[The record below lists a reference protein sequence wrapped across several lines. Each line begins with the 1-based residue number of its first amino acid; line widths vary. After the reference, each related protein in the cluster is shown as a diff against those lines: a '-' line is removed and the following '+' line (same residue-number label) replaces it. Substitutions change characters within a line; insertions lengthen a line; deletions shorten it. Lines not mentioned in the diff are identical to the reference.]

1 MSEKPQQSK
10 SQAHSDQLPEDVAA
24 LYTWANLHGAKY
36 HDFSRERREAR
47 SRPHPHPAS
56 SSSISQPVAQE
67 NNTPVIGELLESGSS
82 RVMAEEVSQGA
93 SAEADAKSDFVTQEG
108 VPSSE
113 AQSHPSVPPIAMARG
128 AWEEFLVAS
137 NAPPSAAGQNTAAQA
152 SASAI
157 FGAGNSYY
165 GGSTAHNP
173 APGTD
178 GFGAIVSAPLPVD
191 FAVEGEALPLFQPHE
206 VVNSRWSALRDV
218 LARPSD
224 TLQVRAF
231 DESALQAPVIAV
243 FSLAGGVGKTGIV
256 ATLGRSLAGRGENT
270 LLVDTN
276 SYGTLPQY
284 YGARDVLPGV
294 VRTFTASVESG
305 QAPAPVQILSL
316 NMERLNSDS
325 NSLPDEV
332 VLHGSKSNRVLID
345 IATASTP
352 VTRQVLRLSP
362 RVLVPLAPD
371 ASSLANLQAVEDFFD
386 RISTLEGRLTEPFYI
401 LNCFDPSAALH
412 LEVSEILRHK
422 LGDRLLPLALH
433 RTPAMTEALAEG
445 MTVIDYS
452 PGAPIAEDFSSL
464 SSWIRNLSA
473 PAGDASRNRR
483 WSEQQSR

>member
-10 SQAHSDQLPEDVAA
+10 SQADGDQLPEDVAA

-47 SRPHPHPAS
+47 SRLRPHSAAA
-56 SSSISQPVAQE
+56 ISQPAVQE
-67 NNTPVIGELLESGSS
+67 NITPAIDEPRESEFS
-82 RVMAEEVSQGA
+82 AKPPEASQGA
-93 SAEADAKSDFVTQEG
+93 VAEAEVKTDFAKQEG
-108 VPSSE
+108 APFSPL
-113 AQSHPSVPPIAMARG
+113 QLHPPVPPAATTRG
-128 AWEEFLVAS
+128 AWEEFLIAS
-137 NAPPSAAGQNTAAQA
+137 SNPSPGMGQNSVGQA
-152 SASAI
+152 SVPTIS
-157 FGAGNSYY
+157 GAGNPLH
-165 GGSTAHNP
+165 GGSTARNLT
-173 APGTD
+173 PGTD
-178 GFGAIVSAPLPVD
+178 GFGAVISAPLPAD
-191 FAVEGEALPLFQPHE
+191 FAVEGEPLPLFQPHE

-218 LARPSD
+218 LDRPSD
-224 TLQVRAF
+224 ASHVRVF
-231 DESALQAPVIAV
+231 DGIDLQAPVIAV

-256 ATLGRSLAGRGENT
+256 ATLGRALAGRGENV
-270 LLVDTN
+270 LLIDTN

-284 YGARDVLPGV
+284 YGARDVQPGV

-305 QAPAPVQILSL
+305 HAPSPIQILSL
-316 NMERLNSDS
+316 NMESGANSF
-325 NSLPDEV
+325 LDEV

-345 IATASTP
+345 IATASSP

-362 RVLVPLAPD
+362 RVLVPLAPGVN
-371 ASSLANLQAVEDFFD
+371 SLANLQAAENFFD
-386 RISTLEGRLTEPFYI
+386 RISTLEGRITEPFYI

-422 LGDRLLPLALH
+422 LGDRLLPVALH
-433 RTPAMTEALAEG
+433 RTAAMTEALAEG

-483 WSEQQSR
+483 WSELQSR